1 MSAAFKMGRR
11 DYEAAELETIKA
23 KVVSM
28 HGYEILEIVR
38 AENPH
43 EAALQF
49 GAILG
54 ADKGYSTKIRKISN
68 ATFDCIASDNR
79 AIRYTKTPLKM

>member
-1 MSAAFKMGRR
+1 MGAAFKMGRR
-11 DYEAAELETIKA
+11 DYEVAELETVKA
-23 KVVSM
+23 KVLSM

-43 EAALQF
+43 DAALRF

-68 ATFDCIASDNR
+68 VTFDCIASDNR
-79 AIRYTKTPLKM
+79 AIRYTRQPLKM